1 MKGDGRFIEHEIGVF
16 VNEKIMG
23 RRVNMKKLS
32 EIKKG
37 EKGKITS
44 LKGDT
49 RFLSRITSI
58 GLTVGSIIEV
68 IQNQKKQPV
77 LVYGRDTMIAI
88 NRNECE
94 KIMLEVVSE

>member
-1 MKGDGRFIEHEIGVF
+1 
-16 VNEKIMG
+16 
-23 RRVNMKKLS
+23 MKKLS
-32 EIKKG
+32 EVKRG
-37 EKGKITS
+37 ETGRIAS

-58 GLTVGSIIEV
+58 GLTLGSEVEV

-77 LVYGRDTMIAI
+77 LVYGRDTMIAV

-94 KIMLEVVSE
+94 KIMLEVLEK